1 MVLVGNSDMFADPFS
16 LETVQTPFGNF
27 QSPRNGNL
35 GLAQSIV
42 ENLGGDSDLISVRSR
57 ETSSHPFTRI
67 EQMQAK
73 AEEIY
78 QSKINEYEQ
87 SLQETRQK
95 VSELQKN
102 KEQGQR
108 FILSPEQQAELRKLQ
123 QKEGEINRDLKAERK
138 ALARDINA
146 TENWLKW
153 GNIIG
158 MPLLVAVSGVG
169 LAGLKRKRT
178 SAK

>member
-1 MVLVGNSDMFADPFS
+1 
-16 LETVQTPFGNF
+16 
-27 QSPRNGNL
+27 
-35 GLAQSIV
+35 
-42 ENLGGDSDLISVRSR
+42 
-57 ETSSHPFTRI
+57 
-67 EQMQAK
+67 MQAK

-78 QSKINEYEQ
+78 QDKINEYEQ

-95 VSELQKN
+95 VAELQKN

-108 FILSPEQQAELRKLQ
+108 FILSPEQQAELKKLQ
-123 QKEGEINRDLKAERK
+123 GKEAETDRALKQERK
-138 ALARDINA
+138 KLAQDIDA

-158 MPLLVAVSGVG
+158 MPLLVAISGLG